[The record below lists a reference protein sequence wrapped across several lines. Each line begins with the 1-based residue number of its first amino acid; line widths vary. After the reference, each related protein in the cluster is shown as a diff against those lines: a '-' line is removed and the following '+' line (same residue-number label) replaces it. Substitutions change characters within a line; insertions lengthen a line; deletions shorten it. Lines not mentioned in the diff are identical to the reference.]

1 MEKQT
6 DLRVVKTRLLI
17 KNAFNDLVREHGFE
31 KITVSDIANKAMI
44 NRATFYLHYQDK
56 YDLLSSIENEV
67 FAEINEIAAIVTR
80 EYLEE
85 YLDNGLPFPHIV
97 NILSY
102 IQENIVFFN
111 LIIRDNVDPSFFYKL
126 SNLLSAKIVNDI
138 FPELEA
144 DARIVKYYIPA
155 ALAVFT
161 TITNQWLKDGMKE
174 SKNEIAA
181 LMTKIPSAILKTR

>member
-6 DLRVVKTRLLI
+6 DLRVVKTRMLI
-17 KNAFNDLVREHGFE
+17 KNAFNELVSEHGFE

-56 YDLLSSIENEV
+56 YDLLSSIENEM
-67 FAEINEIAAIVTR
+67 FAEINEIAATVTR
-80 EYLEE
+80 EYLDE
-85 YLDNGLPFPHIV
+85 YLNNGLPFPHIV

-126 SNLLSAKIVNDI
+126 SNLLSAKIIKDI

-144 DARIVKYYIPA
+144 DAIVKYYIPA
-155 ALAVFT
+155 ALAAFT
-161 TITNQWLKDGMKE
+161 SITNQWIKNGMKE

-181 LMTKIPSAILKTR
+181 LMTKIPFAILKTR